1 MKTPYLLFT
10 MLSCSIVFSQDYLD
24 KQPENHE
31 PGKCYV
37 KCVTPDVFKEET
49 IVVESIPNYD
59 KLEIIPAV
67 YKTVLA
73 EVILKPSTKKFINVP
88 AVYKKVVDTVWTKE
102 PYHKITIDDA
112 EFEFIDK
119 K

>member
-24 KQPENHE
+24 KQPENPE
-31 PGKCYV
+31 PGKCYA

-49 IVVESIPNYD
+49 IVVESIPSYD

-73 EVILKPSTKKFINVP
+73 EVILKPVLKNSLMFQQFTKK
-88 AVYKKVVDTVWTKE
+88 
-102 PYHKITIDDA
+102 
-112 EFEFIDK
+112 
-119 K
+119 